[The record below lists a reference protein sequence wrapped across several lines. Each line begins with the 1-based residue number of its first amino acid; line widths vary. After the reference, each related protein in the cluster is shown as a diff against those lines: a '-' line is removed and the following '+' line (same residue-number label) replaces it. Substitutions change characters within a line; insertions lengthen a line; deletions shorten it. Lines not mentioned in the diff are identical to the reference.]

1 MEGRGNKRGGK
12 GIKRKGS
19 RHFRGRGGDG
29 RGGEGRDYK
38 RGGKGIKKKGR
49 GYFRG
54 RGVEGTGG
62 KWI

>member
-1 MEGRGNKRGGK
+1 M
-12 GIKRKGS
+12 
-19 RHFRGRGGDG
+19 
-29 RGGEGRDYK
+29 GGEGRDYK